1 MDNRAE
7 KISLL
12 SEMIAFALVDGEL
25 HDKEFDFLSLLALE
39 LGIEKPA
46 FMDLFR
52 KRDKLIFIKDEFQRI
67 LHFYKLS
74 LLMYSDNFV
83 HEYED
88 SKIHEI
94 GIKMGL
100 NPIAMNKVLSLMKT
114 SEDHIVDPEKII
126 KIFQEQNN

>member
-12 SEMIAFALVDGEL
+12 SEMIALALVDGEL
-25 HDKEFDFLSLLALE
+25 HDKEFDFLSLLALQ

-100 NPIAMNKVLSLMKT
+100 NPIAMDKVLSLMKT
-114 SEDHIVDPEKII
+114 SENHIVEPNKII
-126 KIFQEQNN
+126 NIFQKQYN

>member
-12 SEMIAFALVDGEL
+12 SEMIALALVDGEL
-25 HDKEFDFLSLLALE
+25 HDKEFDFLSLLALQ

-100 NPIAMNKVLSLMKT
+100 NPIAMDKVLSLMKT
-114 SEDHIVDPEKII
+114 SENHIVEPNKII
-126 KIFQEQNN
+126 NIFQEQYN